1 MLPRH
6 LQEMGTHADLILAG
20 GAYAKL
26 VHRQIHRDP
35 SYAQGRTT
43 TQVKPGESRHIGSDS
58 GSFFGSG
65 PGPHPVAALF
75 VDPAS
80 PSSPAAW

>member
-35 SYAQGRTT
+35 SYAQGLAAAQQQAALAEPSTEDPALDPALDP
-43 TQVKPGESRHIGSDS
+43 VLDPALE
-58 GSFFGSG
+58 
-65 PGPHPVAALF
+65 PGP
-75 VDPAS
+75 DPAV
-80 PSSPAAW
+80 